1 LGFGLDCRVGWGG
14 VGEEVGEVRPDAVV
28 GEFTE
33 VVSGFFDYSVV
44 SKMNDFGLVERFLGV
59 WDAGV
64 SSL

>member
-1 LGFGLDCRVGWGG
+1 M
-14 VGEEVGEVRPDAVV
+14 GEEVGEVRPDAVV